1 MLSFYVE
8 VQQSTSYNFRKDG
21 TMEKHQMSS
30 IELTVFGGSG
40 PIFSDD
46 YIKNLMSQYNVAID
60 TQSVVDY
67 NDGDYYRVIS
77 IHDISPGE
85 EEEFLKEILK
95 ELGVTKMEYQYT
107 ENLLSLN
114 SGADQFTWKQKST

>member
-1 MLSFYVE
+1 
-8 VQQSTSYNFRKDG
+8 
-21 TMEKHQMSS
+21 MSS

-67 NDGDYYRVIS
+67 NDGDYYGVIS
-77 IHDISPGE
+77 IHDIPPGR

-107 ENLLSLN
+107 EKLDLLN
-114 SGADQFTWKQKST
+114 SGAEQYVWG

>member
-1 MLSFYVE
+1 
-8 VQQSTSYNFRKDG
+8 
-21 TMEKHQMSS
+21 MEKHQTSS

-40 PIFSDD
+40 SIFSDD

-60 TQSVVDY
+60 TQLMMDY
-67 NDGDYYRVIS
+67 TDGDHYEIIS
-77 IHDISPGE
+77 IHDIPPGE

-107 ENLLSLN
+107 EKLDLLN
-114 SGADQFTWKQKST
+114 SGAEQYVWG